1 MKNDMLNNFSSVLR
15 DMPYSVP
22 EGYFDGLKK
31 ELAAI
36 ASDRR
41 TERDPAGK
49 IWSYVSIAAA
59 LFILVTA
66 GTFILERRIGSEGMT
81 YEDYVVYSD
90 MFIDHEYDE
99 DDLHIIENEVRDE
112 DIVEYLIYNI
122 GVTAEVIE
130 QSK

>member
-1 MKNDMLNNFSSVLR
+1 MLNNLSSELR

-22 EGYFDGLKK
+22 EGYFDGLRKD
-31 ELAAI
+31 LAAI
-36 ASDRR
+36 ASERR
-41 TERDPAGK
+41 TERVPAGK

-59 LFILVTA
+59 FLFLVTA
-66 GTFILERRIGSEGMT
+66 GTFILERRMGSEGMT

-90 MFIDHEYDE
+90 MMIDHEYGE
-99 DDLHIIENEVRDE
+99 DDLHIIENEVHDE